1 MKLILS
7 EIGFGYPCGLQLQI
21 LTGLPRGTKVRRV
34 ATRYVEVDH
43 VRTGAAGT
51 GIAASPGT
59 STGHGTGRAAESG
72 VTLEVRC
79 TGTGR
84 PPMLDAGFGSVV
96 VGIPRWRRVW
106 ATVMPPVRGLT

>member
-1 MKLILS
+1 MVRQVHMQCLRVT
-7 EIGFGYPCGLQLQI
+7 GLR
-21 LTGLPRGTKVRRV
+21 GLPRGTKVWRV
-34 ATRYVEVDH
+34 ATRYVEVNH
-43 VRTGAAGT
+43 VGTGAAGT

-59 STGHGTGRAAESG
+59 STGHGTGRAAQSG

-96 VGIPRWRRVW
+96 IGIPRWR
-106 ATVMPPVRGLT
+106 

>member
-1 MKLILS
+1 MW
-7 EIGFGYPCGLQLQI
+7 
-21 LTGLPRGTKVRRV
+21 RV

-43 VRTGAAGT
+43 VGTGAAGAGT
-51 GIAASPGT
+51 ASSAGA
-59 STGHGTGRAAESG
+59 SSWNGTGRAAKSG

-96 VGIPRWRRVW
+96 VGI
-106 ATVMPPVRGLT
+106 A